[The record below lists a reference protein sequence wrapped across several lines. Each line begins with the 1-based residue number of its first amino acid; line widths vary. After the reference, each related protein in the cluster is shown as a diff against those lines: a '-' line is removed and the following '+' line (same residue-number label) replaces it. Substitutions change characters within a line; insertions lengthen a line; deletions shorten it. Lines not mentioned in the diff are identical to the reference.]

1 MAAKTYTQ
9 LITEFNIW
17 LQDTDDITFTS
28 SEKEAFLNAAIRDP
42 YVYDVARDSTL
53 VTLADTYVYELP
65 EGFSNQ
71 LTMVGIDTREDG
83 MPDWLDRDGWY
94 TEGGFLY
101 FELRNRGVQVGKDIV
116 IRGKKKLTDEDEFG
130 DNLQNYILHLAMVEA
145 FRLIQSQL
153 TTRFYKNDIT
163 MGEVSSVIAQHGS
176 DAARMRSN
184 LENRLI
190 SEV

>member
-1 MAAKTYTQ
+1 MAAKTYAQ
-9 LITEFNIW
+9 LIDELNIW

-28 SEKEAFLNAAIRDP
+28 SEKEAFLDAAIRDP
-42 YVYDVARDSTL
+42 YVYDVARDSSLT
-53 VTLADTYVYELP
+53 TAANTYAYALP
-65 EGFSNQ
+65 TGFSDQ
-71 LTMVGIDTREDG
+71 ITMVGINNAINGIPT
-83 MPDWLDRDGWY
+83 WLDREGWY
-94 TEGGFLY
+94 TEGGYLY
-101 FELRNRGVQVGKDIV
+101 FELRNAGMPAGKSI
-116 IRGKKKLTDEDEFG
+116 ILRGKKKLTSSDTFG

-176 DAARMRSN
+176 DAARLRST

-190 SEV
+190 TEV